1 MYEKEL
7 MSELGEIWDDYGFTH
22 GTLEWLDTDEQRKK
36 LLDGIQS
43 GELSDAGEIFD
54 IVMLLAG
61 ICEETKEE

>member
-22 GTLEWLDTDEQRKK
+22 GTLEWLETDEQRKK

-54 IVMLLAG
+54 FVMLLAG